1 MDKLL
6 GFCCRADG
14 ANLAYA
20 LHLTKKIIYRCNY
33 GMSEQFA
40 KYLFDDTIIDLCYC
54 CITTIKQSSDDT
66 TKVGIDRVR
75 ALEVL
80 RAVVWL
86 HDKRYS

>member
-6 GFCCRADG
+6 SYCCRADG
-14 ANLAYA
+14 ANLPYA
-20 LHLTKKIIYRCNY
+20 LHLVKKIIYRCNY
-33 GMSEQFA
+33 GMGEQFE
-40 KYLFDDTIIDLCYC
+40 KYLFDDVIQDLCYC
-54 CITTIKQSSDDT
+54 CITTIKQSSDGGAGA
-66 TKVGIDRVR
+66 GIDRVR

>member
-6 GFCCRADG
+6 GYCCRADG
-14 ANLAYA
+14 ANLPYA
-20 LHLTKKIIYRCNY
+20 LHLVKKIIYRCNY
-33 GMSEQFA
+33 GMGEQFE
-40 KYLFDDTIIDLCYC
+40 KYLFDDVIQDLCYC
-54 CITTIKQSSDDT
+54 CITTIKQSSDGGT
-66 TKVGIDRVR
+66 GAGIDRVR